1 MTATEARGLVWL
13 VGASSGIGR
22 ALAMRLATA
31 GWRVAVSARRR
42 EGLQQ
47 LVTRVPEGRL
57 QAFPLDVTQL
67 EQVRQVV
74 RNIEHDMGAI
84 DIAIL
89 NAGDYQPMA
98 LEDFDVALFRRLME
112 VNYLGVVHCLDALL
126 PVLRGRGR
134 GQVLITASV
143 AGYRGLP
150 QAAPYGASKAALINL
165 AESLQPEMARAGI
178 ALRVINPGFV
188 DTPLT
193 RKNAF
198 AMPFL
203 MTPEQAAWT
212 IVRRLEGGGFE
223 ISFPRLFIWQLKLMR
238 CLPYRLYFFLVR
250 KVTRT

>member
-22 ALAMRLATA
+22 ALALRLAA
-31 GWRVAVSARRR
+31 DGWRVAASARRR
-42 EGLQQ
+42 ESLEQ
-47 LVTRVPEGRL
+47 LVTQAPAGRL
-57 QAFPLDVTQL
+57 QAWPLDVTQP

-74 RNIEHDMGAI
+74 MKIEHDMGAI

-203 MTPEQAAWT
+203 MTPEQAAGH
-212 IVRRLEGGGFE
+212 IVGRLEDGGFE